1 MRAIY
6 KRELRSYLTSMTGYI
21 FMAVLLAVAGLYY
34 TANCLV
40 GGYPVFGVILSSIYF
55 VLLIVVPV
63 LTMRSMAEEKKQKTD
78 QLLLTAPVSIWQI
91 VAGKYLAML
100 TVFLIPM
107 LALCLYPLILLQFGS
122 VSLPMAYASIFGYTL
137 FGAACLAIGLF
148 LSALTE
154 SQVIAAVLTFG
165 VLFFLNMSSGIA
177 NVIGAEG
184 ILADILSAVCIY
196 EPFINFVQGIF
207 DLTGVVY
214 YVTVVLLF
222 LFFTVQLLHKKH
234 GSYRAGMSAIACA
247 AVVLVNLIAANLPSQ
262 YLKYDVSEQKLFTTG
277 EQTAEI
283 LEALDE
289 DVTLY
294 LIAQQGSEDT
304 TLLELLE
311 RYEGLSEHITVE
323 TRDPVLYPNFVSQY
337 TDENLSENSVLVVG
351 QERSRA
357 VDFYDIY
364 GYSVDYSTYS
374 SSLDSFDGEGQITS
388 AIDYVTA
395 EEIPVLYTLEGHD
408 EASLS
413 ASLTASIEKENIE
426 IRSLSL
432 LTSEAVPEDARI
444 LLTYGPLSDIS
455 AEEKEKITAYLDRGG
470 QVIYLL
476 GYTDQETPN
485 LDALLA
491 EYGISLTDGL
501 VMEGSSD
508 HYLPNYPY
516 YLLPD
521 INYSDY
527 TADVSSRYVLL
538 PFSQG
543 MTELASGAEGTAEAG
558 SEAEETDD
566 SLTYESLLTTS
577 AEAYSKTNLESENME
592 MEEGDIAG
600 PFDLGVVAAKAV
612 SQKEGTEEETD
623 AAESGEENEAKLI
636 VFASETLLDEQVDAM
651 VSGGNSTLFLNVLSQ
666 LADHEST
673 VSIEA
678 KSLAVSWLTVTAG
691 SAIFWG
697 LLTVLVLPLFLLC
710 LGGVIWFQRRKR

>member
-6 KRELRSYLTSMTGYI
+6 KRELRGYLTSMTGYI

-55 VLLIVVPV
+55 VLLLVVPV

-78 QLLLTAPVSIWQI
+78 QLLLTAPVSIWKI

-100 TVFLIPM
+100 TIFLIPM
-107 LALCLYPLILLQFGS
+107 LILCLYPLILLQFGS

-154 SQVIAAVLTFG
+154 SQVIAAVITFG

-177 NVIGAEG
+177 SVIGAEG
-184 ILADILSAVCIY
+184 ILADILSAICIY

-214 YVTVVLLF
+214 YVTVSLMF
-222 LFFTVQLLHKKH
+222 LFFTVQLLYKKH
-234 GSYRAGMSAIACA
+234 GTYRAGMSVFACV
-247 AVVLVNLIAANLPSQ
+247 AVVLINLITVNLPSQ
-262 YLKYDVSEQKLFTTG
+262 YLKYDISEQKLFTTG
-277 EQTAEI
+277 EQTAEE
-283 LEALDE
+283 LEKLDE
-289 DVTLY
+289 DITLY
-294 LIAQQGSEDT
+294 LIAQQGGEDT
-304 TLLELLE
+304 TLLELLD
-311 RYEGLSEHITVE
+311 RYEGLSDHITVD
-323 TRDPVLYPNFVSQY
+323 TIDPVLYPNFVSQY
-337 TDENLSENSVLVVG
+337 TDENLSENSILVVG

-357 VDFYDIY
+357 VDYYDIY
-364 GYSVDYSTYS
+364 GYSMDYSTYS

-395 EEIPVLYTLEGHD
+395 DEIPVLYTLEGHD
-408 EASLS
+408 EATLS
-413 ASLTASIEKENIE
+413 TSLTESVEKENIE

-432 LTSEAVPEDARI
+432 LTSESVPEDAEI
-444 LLTYGPLSDIS
+444 LLIYGPLSDIS
-455 AEEKEKITAYLDRGG
+455 AEEKDKITAYLDQGG
-470 QVIYLL
+470 QVIYLR
-476 GYTDQETPN
+476 GYTDQDIPN
-485 LDALLA
+485 LDALLK
-491 EYGISLTDGL
+491 EYGISVTEGT

-527 TADVSSRYVLL
+527 TSDVSSRYVLL

-543 MTELASGAEGTAEAG
+543 MTQVMSET
-558 SEAEETDD
+558 EAEESDTG
-566 SLTYESLLTTS
+566 LNYESLLTTS
-577 AEAYSKTNLESENME
+577 DQAYSKVNMDSQNLE

-600 PFDLGVVAAKAV
+600 PFDLGVVVTKAI
-612 SQKEGTEEETD
+612 D
-623 AAESGEENEAKLI
+623 GEEDTEDSREAKLV
-636 VFASETLLDEQVDAM
+636 VFASETLLDGQTDAM
-651 VSGGNSTLFLNVLSQ
+651 VSGGNSALFMNVVSQ

-678 KSLAVSWLTVTAG
+678 KSMAVTYLTVTAG

-697 LLTVLVLPLFLLC
+697 LLTVLILPLFLLI

>member
-107 LALCLYPLILLQFGS
+107 LVLCLYPLILLQFGS

-311 RYEGLSEHITVE
+311 RYEGLSGHITVE

-337 TDENLSENSVLVVG
+337 TDENLSENSVIVVG

-413 ASLTASIEKENIE
+413 ATLTASIEKENIE

-444 LLTYGPLSDIS
+444 LLIYGPLSDIS

-501 VMEGSSD
+501 VMEGSSE

-521 INYSDY
+521 ISYSDY

-543 MTELASGAEGTAEAG
+543 MTEAG

-577 AEAYSKTNLESENME
+577 AEAYSKTNLESENVE

-666 LADHEST
+666 LADHESI

-697 LLTVLVLPLFLLC
+697 LITVLVLPLFLLC